1 MLIIWVIGRRI
12 TWDREE
18 LYLWCPA
25 GWPGSIDMLCA
36 WKHETT
42 FHLSFFPSAPG
53 SSQSP
58 YSSLLYSTIL
68 RLVSSVRHPL
78 LSGFPELRD
87 PWSSSDWASSAG
99 LVIISYYLS
108 FCLWVRPV
116 FPGPCTAANAHPP
129 AWKNAPAPPR
139 TSTAVCPFS
148 VYSSLSLARLE
159 FHIESPDPSS
169 TFQSWWVQ
177 TEFCLRLPVR
187 KRMN

>member
-1 MLIIWVIGRRI
+1 MLIIWLIDFRI

-18 LYLWCPA
+18 WYLWCPA

-58 YSSLLYSTIL
+58 YSSLLYLTI
-68 RLVSSVRHPL
+68 RCLVSSARHRL
-78 LSGFPELRD
+78 LSDFHALRG
-87 PWSSSDWASSAG
+87 PWSSSDRAG
-99 LVIISYYLS
+99 SFDWVIIGYYSS
-108 FCLWVRPV
+108 FGLWARPV
-116 FPGPCTAANAHPP
+116 VPSPCTAANARPP
-129 AWKNAPAPPR
+129 AWKSARAAPR

-148 VYSSLSLARLE
+148 IYSSLSLARLE